1 LWPTRSAMA
10 TSGAKRI
17 VAPEP
22 PARLSS
28 IDLPVCDVATTWF
41 RICRRR
47 HASPLFWSRLGIYR
61 FDSENAHWGVCYAA
75 SSITRAFQE
84 VFGIKIR
91 CSTPLDW
98 SEINDFRVWCIS
110 IPGGF
115 RGLNLFG
122 DTLTLIDATLQC
134 FVSSYAKSRRWGA
147 ALMDHPADLD
157 GLVYYGRRCGAHCL
171 ALFGDETSPRKYQKS
186 LKSELLG
193 DLILWDEFWSM
204 LDRLKVRVSSIPRE
218 RKEPTWS
225 LT

>member
-1 LWPTRSAMA
+1 MA

-61 FDSENAHWGVCYAA
+61 FDSENARWGVCYAA

-91 CSTPLDW
+91 CSIPLDW
-98 SEINDFRVWCIS
+98 SEINDFRVWYIS